1 LQLQVKSVCDILLP
15 VAVRLRDHGAAVQ
28 NPDQRSSGIRNNAMA
43 LFPKKIDFFEQFD
56 RALENVSRATN
67 VLVDTLNNF
76 ETFEKKAKVIYEF
89 EQEGDMLTHDIMKDL
104 NKTFLTPIDR
114 EDIHAL
120 ASRID
125 DVIDLMWAAVDRM
138 TVYRIEKPTPEVISI
153 AEDLQMT
160 ADILKK
166 ALRELRA
173 KQYSRV
179 QEHCIEINRLENR
192 IDRKYRDALG
202 KLVND
207 QSDPVYIIKWKD
219 IYQLFEDAS
228 DRAEDIANILE
239 SIVLKNA

>member
-1 LQLQVKSVCDILLP
+1 
-15 VAVRLRDHGAAVQ
+15 
-28 NPDQRSSGIRNNAMA
+28 MA

-56 RALENVSRATN
+56 RALENVSRAAN
-67 VLVDTLNNF
+67 VLVDTLNHF

-138 TVYRIEKPTPEVISI
+138 TVYKIEKPTPEVISI

-166 ALRELRA
+166 ALRELRS

-192 IDRKYRDALG
+192 LDRKYRDALG

-207 QSDPVYIIKWKD
+207 QNDPVYIIKWKD

-239 SIVLKNA
+239 TIVLKNA

>member
-1 LQLQVKSVCDILLP
+1 
-15 VAVRLRDHGAAVQ
+15 
-28 NPDQRSSGIRNNAMA
+28 MA
-43 LFPKKIDFFEQFD
+43 LFPKTIDFFVQFD
-56 RALENVSRATN
+56 RALDNLSRAAN
-67 VLVDTLNNF
+67 VLVDMLNNF
-76 ETFEKKAKVIYEF
+76 DTFEKKAKAIYEF

-125 DVIDLMWAAVDRM
+125 DVLDLIWAAVDRM
-138 TVYRIEKPTPEVISI
+138 VVYKIEKPTPEIISI

-160 ADILKK
+160 ADVLIK

-179 QEHCIEINRLENR
+179 QEHCIEVNRLENR

-202 KLVND
+202 KLVNS
-207 QSDPVYIIKWKD
+207 QNDPVYIIKWKD
-219 IYQLFEDAS
+219 IYELLEDAS

-239 SIVLKNA
+239 SIVLKYA

>member
-1 LQLQVKSVCDILLP
+1 
-15 VAVRLRDHGAAVQ
+15 
-28 NPDQRSSGIRNNAMA
+28 MA
-43 LFPKKIDFFEQFD
+43 LFPKKIDFFEMFD
-56 RALENVSRATN
+56 RALENVSRAAN

-138 TVYRIEKPTPEVISI
+138 TVYQIEKPTPEVISI

-160 ADILKK
+160 TDILKK
-166 ALRELRA
+166 ALRELRS
-173 KQYSRV
+173 KQYFRV

-207 QSDPVYIIKWKD
+207 HNDPVYIIKWKD

>member
-1 LQLQVKSVCDILLP
+1 
-15 VAVRLRDHGAAVQ
+15 
-28 NPDQRSSGIRNNAMA
+28 MA

-56 RALENVSRATN
+56 RALENLSRTAN
-67 VLVDTLNNF
+67 LLVDTFNNF
-76 ETFEKKAKVIYEF
+76 EHFEKKVKAIYEF

-125 DVIDLMWAAVDRM
+125 DVLDLIWAAADRM
-138 TVYRIEKPTPEVISI
+138 LVYRIDKPTPEAISI

-160 ADILKK
+160 ADVLIK

-179 QEHCIEINRLENR
+179 QEHCIEVNRLENR

-207 QSDPVYIIKWKD
+207 QNDPVYIIKWKD
-219 IYQLFEDAS
+219 IYQLLEDAS

>member
-1 LQLQVKSVCDILLP
+1 
-15 VAVRLRDHGAAVQ
+15 
-28 NPDQRSSGIRNNAMA
+28 MA
-43 LFPKKIDFFEQFD
+43 LFPKKIDFFEMFD
-56 RALENVSRATN
+56 RALENVSRAAN

-160 ADILKK
+160 TDILKK
-166 ALRELRA
+166 ALRELRS
-173 KQYSRV
+173 KQYFRV

-207 QSDPVYIIKWKD
+207 QNDPVYIIKWKD

>member
-1 LQLQVKSVCDILLP
+1 
-15 VAVRLRDHGAAVQ
+15 
-28 NPDQRSSGIRNNAMA
+28 MA

-56 RALENVSRATN
+56 RALENLSRAAN
-67 VLVDTLNNF
+67 LLVDIFNNF
-76 ETFEKKAKVIYEF
+76 SSFENFEKKAKSIYEF

-125 DVIDLMWAAVDRM
+125 DVIDFIWAAVDRM
-138 TVYRIEKPTPEVISI
+138 VVYKIDKPTPEVISI

-160 ADILKK
+160 ADVLKK

-173 KQYSRV
+173 KQYSHV
-179 QEHCIEINRLENR
+179 QEHCIEVNRLENR

-202 KLVND
+202 KLLND
-207 QSDPVYIIKWKD
+207 DNDPVYIIKWKD

-228 DRAEDIANILE
+228 DRGEDIANILE

>member
-1 LQLQVKSVCDILLP
+1 MV
-15 VAVRLRDHGAAVQ
+15 
-28 NPDQRSSGIRNNAMA
+28 
-43 LFPKKIDFFEQFD
+43 LFPKKIDFFVQFD
-56 RALENVSRATN
+56 RALENLSRAAN
-67 VLVDTLNNF
+67 VLVDMLNNF
-76 ETFEKKAKVIYEF
+76 DTFEKKAKVIYEF
-89 EQEGDMLTHDIMKDL
+89 EQEGDMITHDIMKDL

-125 DVIDLMWAAVDRM
+125 DVLDLIWAAVDRM
-138 TVYRIEKPTPEVISI
+138 VVYKIERPTPAVISI

-160 ADILKK
+160 ADVLIK

-179 QEHCIEINRLENR
+179 LEHCIEVNRLENR

-202 KLVND
+202 KLVNSD
-207 QSDPVYIIKWKD
+207 NDPVYIIKWKD
-219 IYQLFEDAS
+219 IYQILEDAS

-239 SIVLKNA
+239 SIVLKYA

>member
-1 LQLQVKSVCDILLP
+1 
-15 VAVRLRDHGAAVQ
+15 
-28 NPDQRSSGIRNNAMA
+28 MA

-56 RALENVSRATN
+56 RALENVSRAAN
-67 VLVDTLNNF
+67 VLVDTLNHF

-125 DVIDLMWAAVDRM
+125 DVIDLLWAAVDRM
-138 TVYRIEKPTPEVISI
+138 TVYKIEKPTPEVISI

-166 ALRELRA
+166 ALRELRS

-207 QSDPVYIIKWKD
+207 QNDPVYIIKWKD

-239 SIVLKNA
+239 TIVLKNA

>member
-1 LQLQVKSVCDILLP
+1 
-15 VAVRLRDHGAAVQ
+15 
-28 NPDQRSSGIRNNAMA
+28 MA
-43 LFPKKIDFFEQFD
+43 LFSKKIDFFEMFD
-56 RALENVSRATN
+56 RALENLSRTTN
-67 VLVDTLNNF
+67 LLVDTLNNF
-76 ETFEKKAKVIYEF
+76 DTFEKKAAAIYEF
-89 EQEGDMLTHDIMKDL
+89 EQEGDMLTHDIMKEL

-125 DVIDLMWAAVDRM
+125 DVLDFIWAAVDRM
-138 TVYRIEKPTPEVISI
+138 VVYKIEKPTSEVISI

-166 ALRELRA
+166 ALTELRA

-202 KLVND
+202 KLVNS
-207 QSDPVYIIKWKD
+207 QNDPIFIIKWKD
-219 IYQLFEDAS
+219 IYQLLEDAS

-239 SIVLKNA
+239 SIVLKHA

>member
-1 LQLQVKSVCDILLP
+1 
-15 VAVRLRDHGAAVQ
+15 
-28 NPDQRSSGIRNNAMA
+28 MA
-43 LFPKKIDFFEQFD
+43 LFPKKIDFFEMFD
-56 RALENVSRATN
+56 RALENVSRAAN

-76 ETFEKKAKVIYEF
+76 ETFEKKAKAIYEF

-138 TVYRIEKPTPEVISI
+138 VVYKIEKPTPEVISI

-160 ADILKK
+160 TDILKK
-166 ALRELRA
+166 ALGELRS
-173 KQYSRV
+173 KQYFRV

-207 QSDPVYIIKWKD
+207 HNDPVYIIKWKD
-219 IYQLFEDAS
+219 IYELFEDAS

>member
-1 LQLQVKSVCDILLP
+1 
-15 VAVRLRDHGAAVQ
+15 
-28 NPDQRSSGIRNNAMA
+28 MA
-43 LFPKKIDFFEQFD
+43 LFPKTTDFFEQFD
-56 RALENVSRATN
+56 RALENLTRTTN
-67 VLVDTLNNF
+67 VLVDMLTHF
-76 ETFEKKAKVIYEF
+76 ETFEKKAKAIYEF

-125 DVIDLMWAAVDRM
+125 DVVDLIWAAVDRM
-138 TVYRIEKPTPEVISI
+138 VVYKIEKPTPEVISI

-160 ADILKK
+160 ADVLKK
-166 ALRELRA
+166 ALRELRT

-179 QEHCIEINRLENR
+179 QEHCIEVNRLENR

-202 KLVND
+202 KLVNEQHD
-207 QSDPVYIIKWKD
+207 AIFIIKWKD

-239 SIVLKNA
+239 SIVVKYA

>member
-1 LQLQVKSVCDILLP
+1 
-15 VAVRLRDHGAAVQ
+15 
-28 NPDQRSSGIRNNAMA
+28 MA

-56 RALENVSRATN
+56 RALENVSRAAN
-67 VLVDTLNNF
+67 VLVDTLNHF

-138 TVYRIEKPTPEVISI
+138 TVYKIEKPTPEVISI

-166 ALRELRA
+166 ALRELRS

-207 QSDPVYIIKWKD
+207 QNDPVYIIKWKD

-239 SIVLKNA
+239 TIVLKNA

>member
-1 LQLQVKSVCDILLP
+1 
-15 VAVRLRDHGAAVQ
+15 
-28 NPDQRSSGIRNNAMA
+28 MA

-56 RALENVSRATN
+56 RALENVSRTAN
-67 VLVDTLNNF
+67 VLVDALNNF
-76 ETFEKKAKVIYEF
+76 DTFEKKAKAIYEF

-125 DVIDLMWAAVDRM
+125 DVLDLIWAAVDRM
-138 TVYRIEKPTPEVISI
+138 TVYQIDKPTPEIISI

-202 KLVND
+202 KLVNEKN
-207 QSDPVYIIKWKD
+207 DPVFIIKWKD
-219 IYQLFEDAS
+219 IYELFEDAS

>member
-1 LQLQVKSVCDILLP
+1 
-15 VAVRLRDHGAAVQ
+15 
-28 NPDQRSSGIRNNAMA
+28 MA

-56 RALENVSRATN
+56 RALENVSRAAN

-125 DVIDLMWAAVDRM
+125 DVIDLIWAAVDRM

-160 ADILKK
+160 TEILKK
-166 ALRELRA
+166 ALRELRQ
-173 KQYSRV
+173 KSYSHV

-202 KLVND
+202 KLVNNPN
-207 QSDPVYIIKWKD
+207 DPVYIIKWKD
-219 IYQLFEDAS
+219 IYQLLEDAS
-228 DRAEDIANILE
+228 DRCEDIANILE
-239 SIVLKNA
+239 SIVLKHA